1 MKSIKEA
8 VEKRFK
14 ELPEKIIQFGEGN
27 FLRAFADWFVEKA
40 NANGI
45 FNGSVVLV
53 KPTSRKARLDFNAQN
68 SMYTVLERGREN
80 GEKTDRSTV
89 VTSIS
94 RFISAYNDSDE
105 LLKIAA
111 SEEISVVISNTTEAG
126 ITYVNGE
133 KFEDFPNVS
142 YPAKLCRLL
151 YERFSK
157 LGFGSGL
164 LILPVELIEDN
175 GVQLKKCV
183 ISYAEDWALG
193 EDFVNYIEKDC
204 KFCSTLVDRIVTGFP
219 EKDYN
224 SLCER
229 LGYTDKLMVACE
241 PYHSWIIEGKEEWK
255 DRFPIDRISN
265 CVQWVK
271 SIAPYRERKV
281 KILNGA
287 HTMSVLAAYL
297 CGFDIVRDMMHDSD
311 FYDYLNLGIEN
322 EIIPT
327 IDMDKAELEQFKNSV
342 FERFDNPFIDHK
354 LLDISLNSVS
364 KFKARC
370 LPSVLQYIEEFNTA
384 PPLLSFALAA
394 LIRFY
399 NGKFDENGDFVSY
412 RSDEKY
418 CIRDSEDVLKAFDS
432 AFKTQ
437 DPVKRI
443 LADESLWG
451 MDLTAVCD
459 LADKVKAAFED
470 IETLGMRAAL
480 KKVCGNE

>member
-1 MKSIKEA
+1 MKSVSESVK
-8 VEKRFK
+8 KRFAD
-14 ELPEKIIQFGEGN
+14 LPEKVIQFGEGN
-27 FLRAFADWFVEKA
+27 FLRAFADWFIEKA
-40 NANGI
+40 NENGV
-45 FNGSVVLV
+45 FNGSVVIV
-53 KPTSRKARLDFNAQN
+53 KPTSRKARLDFAAQDC
-68 SMYTVLERGREN
+68 MYTVLERGREN

-89 VTSIS
+89 ITSVS
-94 RFISAYNDSDE
+94 RFISAYDDCDE
-105 LLKIAA
+105 LLKIAS
-111 SEEISVVISNTTEAG
+111 SENISVVISNTTEAG
-126 ITYVNGE
+126 ITYISGE
-133 KFEDFPNVS
+133 RFEDYPNVS

-175 GVQLKKCV
+175 GAQLKKCV
-183 ISYAEDWALG
+183 LSYAADWELG
-193 EDFVNYIEKDC
+193 DDFIRYVGNDC

-219 EKDYN
+219 ENDYD

-229 LGYTDKLMVACE
+229 LGYTDNLMVACE
-241 PYHSWIIEGKEEWK
+241 PYHSWIIAGKVEWK
-255 DRFPIDRISN
+255 DIFPLHRISD
-265 CVQWVK
+265 CVKWVN

-287 HTMSVLAAYL
+287 HTMSVHAAYL
-297 CGFDIVRDMMHDSD
+297 CGFDIVRDMMHDPD
-311 FYDYLNLGIEN
+311 FSDYLNIGIEN

-327 IDMDKAELEQFKNSV
+327 IDMDKTELEQFKNSV

-364 KFKARC
+364 KFSARC
-370 LPSVLQYIEEFNTA
+370 LPSVLQYVEKFDTA

-412 RSDEKY
+412 RAGEKY

-432 AFKTQ
+432 AFRTQ
-437 DPVKRI
+437 DPVKSL
-443 LADESLWG
+443 LADKLLWG
-451 MDLTAVCD
+451 TDLTAVCD
-459 LADKVKAAFED
+459 LADTVKAAFDD